1 MTDALSTGM
10 PTYQPVY
17 RLDAYRPDLMTPR
30 VRTYLPANLDAW
42 QVTWTQT
49 CMSKFINSYLQASIP
64 GMWQTSIYVGGDRG
78 RETIV

>member
-30 VRTYLPANLDAW
+30 VRTYLPANLDA
-42 QVTWTQT
+42 
-49 CMSKFINSYLQASIP
+49 
-64 GMWQTSIYVGGDRG
+64 
-78 RETIV
+78 